1 MIRSNKSPFESG
13 YGFKS
18 PGFTVDT
25 EGNLIAKSFN
35 IQTST
40 TTGVFDFI
48 ITDDSASFSIQNYTG
63 SNPTITVSRGNSY
76 TFKLELTAFTFFI
89 KKQDGITNQNSIL
102 THSSGDVGED
112 AQGKDDGILSFN
124 VPLDAEDTLFY
135 TNADNSAIGTIN
147 VIDPVGLFS
156 TIDITGN
163 VTSTSPTTGSL
174 TVDGGV
180 GITGDLFLE
189 GDLNLGGVGI
199 PRLSSFTNLELN
211 ADNKIVLQISS
222 TKIGE
227 IDSSGLTIALNN
239 STINNATITSSL
251 INNTVIGD
259 TIPATASFTS
269 ATVSSNITQSNQVTS
284 KNYVD
289 VTVTALAIA
298 LGS

>member
-35 IQTST
+35 IQTAASA
-40 TTGVFDFI
+40 GVFDFV
-48 ITDDSASFSIQNYTG
+48 ITDDNASFSIQNYTG
-63 SNPTITVSRGNSY
+63 SNPTITIARGKTY
-76 TFKLELTAFTFFI
+76 TFKLELTAFAFFI

-102 THSSGDVGED
+102 THSSGDTGED
-112 AQGKDDGILSFN
+112 AQGKEDGILSFT

-135 TNADNSAIGTIN
+135 TNADSSAIGTIN
-147 VIDPVGLFS
+147 VIDPEGLFS

-174 TVDGGV
+174 TVAGGV

-189 GDLNLGGVGI
+189 GDLNLGGTGI

-227 IDSSGLTIALNN
+227 INSLGLTVSLNN
-239 STINNATITSSL
+239 SSINNAIITNSSINSTI
-251 INNTVIGD
+251 IGD
-259 TIPATASFTS
+259 TTPATASFTS
-269 ATVSSNITQSNQVTS
+269 ATVSSDITQSNQVTT